1 MLLVVFVPFYS
12 NSEPVSG
19 EKIFPCDVIYSDIT
33 GLRVILVDKKTQKL
47 YLTENKGDFFEL
59 IKEFNC
65 STGKNKGD
73 KKVEGDSKTPE
84 GVYLITGHYTKQY
97 LTPVYGT
104 RALTLDYPN
113 YLDKAEGKNGYN
125 IWIHGTDKEP
135 LEQRSTNGCVALLNK
150 DIDVLSDYV
159 EVNKTPVIISEK
171 IEFYNSEA
179 EYKKIKEK
187 FYELFT
193 LWLKS
198 IEAGTYHD
206 YLNFYS
212 SDFLPNISW
221 WTKWQN
227 LRKKFNYFRLS
238 KDSLNVF
245 RESNNVYTLWINFY
259 LDLDQTKSRVLKRK
273 LFIKFENDKPEII
286 GDIYLDESQDI
297 LTAAME
303 VKTKSMFSQD
313 VKELIK
319 TWASAWS
326 SKDIE
331 LYGAFYSSDFFSE
344 GMNKKSWLKYKD
356 KLNKKYDYIK
366 IDIKNPKI
374 EKKGRHIQAVFF
386 QNYESSGFSTKG
398 VKTLVL
404 KQEEGQWRILK
415 ESWKETG

>member
-1 MLLVVFVPFYS
+1 MFFFKKFFFLFLVLLVVFVPFYS

-59 IKEFNC
+59 ITEFNC

-212 SDFLPNISW
+212 SDFLPDISW

-227 LRKKFNYFRLS
+227 LRKNFNYFRLS

-259 LDLDQTKSRVLKRK
+259 LDLDQAKSRVLKRK

-286 GDIYLDESQDI
+286 GDIYLDKSQDI

-303 VKTKSMFSQD
+303 VKNKSMFSQD

-331 LYGAFYSSDFFSE
+331 LYGRFYSSDFFSE
-344 GMNKKSWLKYKD
+344 GMNKKSWLRYKD

-366 IDIKNPKI
+366 IDIKSPKI
-374 EKKGRHIQAVFF
+374 EKKEGIFKLSFF
-386 QNYESSGFSTKG
+386 KITSQVDS
-398 VKTLVL
+398 V
-404 KQEEGQWRILK
+404 QK
-415 ESWKETG
+415 ESKL